1 MTDPTCVGGAVDM
14 VHRPRRLVLRAYL
27 GFWRALGLL
36 GGMAQGACQFCLK
49 EAFETLRGYDESQ
62 YMGED
67 VNFYWR
73 LRRLAR
79 QRGWVTSYIREL
91 QVMPSP
97 RRFDR
102 WPLWRTLVWTNPFFA
117 FALRRRR
124 GAWNG
129 WYNQPP
135 R

>member
-1 MTDPTCVGGAVDM
+1 MLGRLNPVKWIDTLLPEVLWLGMLNNDHG
-14 VHRPRRLVLRAYL
+14 HR
-27 GFWRALGLL
+27 
-36 GGMAQGACQFCLK
+36 
-49 EAFETLRGYDESQ
+49 RGI
-62 YMGED
+62 
-67 VNFYWR
+67 
-73 LRRLAR
+73 RLAEALATAADR
-79 QRGWVTSYIREL
+79 A
-91 QVMPSP
+91 MAP

-102 WPLWRTLVWTNPFFA
+102 WPLWRTLVWTNPVVA